1 MLRSVSL
8 VASMVLSLFVVACG
22 GAPLHSEDARSL
34 SAGRAAAD
42 EFEPYVNARFKT
54 ALDSIFQRA
63 SDSNTRWSVDVKA
76 YGPRGEKLALYSN
89 QADVSVKPASTMKIL
104 TSWTAFQE
112 ISSASQIGSE
122 KFNYIREM
130 MKYSDNDM
138 AENVLSWSGG
148 IAASYDMLAAAGI
161 KKSSQLKLV
170 DGSGLSYDNR
180 LAANDLVQ
188 LLSVIRGSSKIKAF
202 RALLPV
208 AGVDGTLAGRM
219 SNVNGTVAAKT
230 GTLINDPTAAL
241 AGYADSRTGW
251 QVVFAMLGDSVPGVD
266 TGRDAIDAAVFEIVN
281 TLNYLKIG
289 QQSVAAN

>member
-22 GAPLHSEDARSL
+22 GAPQPGEDAQGL
-34 SAGRAAAD
+34 SVGRANVE
-42 EFEPYVNARFKT
+42 EFEPYVNARFKK
-54 ALDSIFQRA
+54 ALDDIFDRG
-63 SDSNTRWSVDVKA
+63 SDANTRWSVDVKA
-76 YGPRGEKLALYSN
+76 YGPRGEKLALYSSAAN
-89 QADVSVKPASTMKIL
+89 QAVKPASTMKIL

-112 ISSASQIGSE
+112 ISSASQIGSD

-130 MKYSDNDM
+130 MKYSDNEM

-148 IAASYDMLAAAGI
+148 LAAARDMLAASGI
-161 KKSSQLKLV
+161 KKSAQLKLV

-180 LAANDLVQ
+180 LSASDLVQ
-188 LLSVIRGSSKIKAF
+188 LLSVIRSSSKIKAF

-208 AGVDGTLAGRM
+208 AGVDGTLSGRM
-219 SNVNGTVAAKT
+219 TNVNGTVAAKT

-241 AGYADSRTGW
+241 AGYADSRSGW
-251 QVVFAMLGDSVPGVD
+251 QVVFAMLGDSVPSVES
-266 TGRDAIDAAVFEIVN
+266 GRDSIDAAVFEIVN
-281 TLNYLKIG
+281 TLNYLKVG